1 MKHTE
6 NFLMAAAGGVAA
18 AGINFYRHG
27 ETWMAGAAAITAFI
41 LCLALNYIIDGVK
54 IFVDRKKK

>member
-1 MKHTE
+1 MKHAE
-6 NFLMAAAGGVAA
+6 NFFMAFLGGCVAAGF
-18 AGINFYRHG
+18 NFYRHG